1 MPFGGGG
8 GAGTTLAH
16 KHTNNFADGGT
27 LDDTTLINNDGLSDT
42 IEDVSQKNAIAL
54 GGQE

>member
-8 GAGTTLAH
+8 GASTTIAH
-16 KHTNNFADGGT
+16 RHTNNFGDGGS
-27 LDDTTLINNDGLSDT
+27 LDDTTLINNVSLTLT